1 MEQERKRTILL
12 VDDSETVLIMEEML
26 LRRSYDILKA
36 ASGAQALRLAAEK
49 RPDLIL
55 LDVVMPDM
63 NGLETCRLLRGMEAT
78 KTTPII
84 MVTTRSEAATVSAA
98 QANGAN
104 DYVTKPIDRK
114 ELMEKVSRHIGGG
127 T

>member
-1 MEQERKRTILL
+1 MDPEPKRKVLL

-26 LRRSYDILKA
+26 LRRSYTVLKA
-36 ASGAQALRLAAEK
+36 TSGAQALRIAAEE

-63 NGLETCRLLRGMEAT
+63 DGLETCRLLRGLEAT

-84 MVTTRSEAATVSAA
+84 MVTTRSQAETVNAAF
-98 QANGAN
+98 ANGAN

-114 ELMEKVSRHIGGG
+114 QLTEKVARHIGGSP
-127 T
+127 

>member
-36 ASGAQALRLAAEK
+36 TSGAQAMRLAAEK

-63 NGLETCRLLRGMEAT
+63 DGLETCRLLRGMEAT

-98 QANGAN
+98 HANGAN